1 MELGDRVIV
10 KATGL
15 TGEIQRFYT
24 DIPGYVSAEVKLDYE
39 GLVARY
45 LIENLEAA
53 EEGGGH
59 Q

>member
-1 MELGDRVIV
+1 MELGDRVRV

-24 DIPGYVSAEVKLDYE
+24 DLPGYVSVEVKLDYE

-45 LIENLEAA
+45 LVENLEVIG
-53 EEGGGH
+53 ESKSH
-59 Q
+59 